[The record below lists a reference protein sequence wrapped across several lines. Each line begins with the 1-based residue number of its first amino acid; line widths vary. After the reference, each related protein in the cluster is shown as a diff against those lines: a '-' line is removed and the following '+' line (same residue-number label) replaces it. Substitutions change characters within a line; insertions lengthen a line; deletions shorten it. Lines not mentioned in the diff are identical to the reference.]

1 MCGIFCAVSFGEP
14 YTHREYNVFKTATD
28 LVSHRGPDAFGYKKY
43 RSSENYPA
51 ETFNIFFGH
60 RRLSIIDLSTSA
72 NQPMEDNGIV
82 IIYNGEIFNYIEL
95 KQELILKGI
104 HFRTNSD
111 TEVILKI
118 YETEGSKGFA
128 KLNGMWAFIIYDSTK
143 KLIIASRDRF
153 SIKPLFY
160 LQEGANLYFASE
172 IKQLLP
178 LLKTKNLNTSAV
190 FNFLQQGIADFDD
203 QTFYRSIQKVK
214 AKVNLIVELK
224 TGQQRE
230 EIYWDYNTEHIE
242 NEITAANIFREILYD
257 SIKLRLRSEVQL
269 GALLSGGLDSS
280 AISIIANKL
289 NSKSFMTFSIVS
301 DDEEFSEEIFIDELV
316 RSAKIPNHKIPFNSD
331 DVLGK
336 LNEVI
341 YYQDEPFG
349 SFSIIAQNLIFEKIK
364 QYTDITVVLS
374 GQGGDE
380 IMMGY
385 LKFFF
390 FYLKNLTRRRRFDLV
405 FKELITSLINRTVIS
420 QFNLGSAKR
429 YIQYF
434 QQSKADFIIYN
445 GVIEKIWEA
454 ENLKER
460 QRLDIDKYSIPILAR
475 YEDRNSMAY
484 SLETRVPFLDHRL
497 VNFLL
502 NVREDLKLKNG
513 WTKYILRKSL
523 PELPA
528 KIRWRR
534 DKRNFLI
541 PEDKWLKADLIDDV
555 KKSFTESTLAKF
567 GVIDDRKFLDY
578 YNLYLNGNKFIH
590 HADISRLYITEKWLQ
605 TNFK

>member
-1 MCGIFCAVSFGEP
+1 MCGIFCAVSLGEP

-128 KLNGMWAFIIYDSTK
+128 KLNGMWAFIIYDSIK

-160 LQEGANLYFASE
+160 LQEVANLYFASE

-214 AKVNLIVELK
+214 AKVNFIVELK

-242 NEITAANIFREILYD
+242 NEITATNIFREIFYD

-301 DDEEFSEEIFIDELV
+301 DDEEFSEESFIDELV
-316 RSAKIPNHKIPFNSD
+316 RSAKIPNQKIPFNSD

-405 FKELITSLINRTVIS
+405 FKRINYFFNKSVLSYPSLI
-420 QFNLGSAKR
+420 
-429 YIQYF
+429 
-434 QQSKADFIIYN
+434 
-445 GVIEKIWEA
+445 
-454 ENLKER
+454 
-460 QRLDIDKYSIPILAR
+460 
-475 YEDRNSMAY
+475 
-484 SLETRVPFLDHRL
+484 
-497 VNFLL
+497 
-502 NVREDLKLKNG
+502 
-513 WTKYILRKSL
+513 
-523 PELPA
+523 
-528 KIRWRR
+528 
-534 DKRNFLI
+534 
-541 PEDKWLKADLIDDV
+541 
-555 KKSFTESTLAKF
+555 
-567 GVIDDRKFLDY
+567 
-578 YNLYLNGNKFIH
+578 
-590 HADISRLYITEKWLQ
+590 
-605 TNFK
+605 